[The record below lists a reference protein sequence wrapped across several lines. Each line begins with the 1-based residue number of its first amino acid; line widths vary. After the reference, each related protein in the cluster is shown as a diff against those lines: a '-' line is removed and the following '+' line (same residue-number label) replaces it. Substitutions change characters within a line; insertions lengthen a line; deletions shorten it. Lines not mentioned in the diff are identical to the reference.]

1 MSFER
6 RKGYGVR
13 HLDRRRTYIDIM
25 ERVLGTETLSQRPR
39 QRSRFARQVN
49 LVTPPF
55 AAVVASVE
63 VRVLDS
69 IFEPA

>member
-6 RKGYGVR
+6 RKGNGVR
-13 HLDRRRTYIDIM
+13 HLDRRRTYMDIM
-25 ERVLGTETLSQRPR
+25 ERVLGSSGMLSQRSP
-39 QRSRFARQVN
+39 QRSRFEQVN

-55 AAVVASVE
+55 AAAVASIE

-69 IFEPA
+69 IYEPA

>member
-6 RKGYGVR
+6 RKGDGVR
-13 HLDRRRTYIDIM
+13 HLDRRRTYMDIM
-25 ERVLGTETLSQRPR
+25 ERVLGSGMLSQRSR
-39 QRSRFARQVN
+39 QRSHFRQVN

-55 AAVVASVE
+55 AAAVPSVE

-69 IFEPA
+69 IDEPA

>member
-6 RKGYGVR
+6 RKGDGVR
-13 HLDRRRTYIDIM
+13 HLDRRRTYMDVL
-25 ERVLGTETLSQRPR
+25 ERVLGSGMLSQRSP
-39 QRSRFARQVN
+39 QRSRFEQVN

-55 AAVVASVE
+55 AAAVASVE

-69 IFEPA
+69 IYEPA

>member
-6 RKGYGVR
+6 RKGDGVR
-13 HLDRRRTYIDIM
+13 HLDRRRTYMDIM
-25 ERVLGTETLSQRPR
+25 ERVLGGGMLSQRSR
-39 QRSRFARQVN
+39 QRSRFAQQVN

-55 AAVVASVE
+55 AAAVASVE

-69 IFEPA
+69 IDEPA